1 MKIIN
6 LFTIPHRIKYQKHV
20 EEEKCKKVA
29 ADQSPVEDVNVDD
42 SKFST
47 TKV

>member
-6 LFTIPHRIKYQKHV
+6 LFTIPHRIKYQKNV